1 MKLLNKVKD
10 LQENIKGL
18 KKLREDLLEKSL
30 ADSVKIQSLESEIS
44 NLKNGINDIID
55 ELEKFIDE
63 NHGNL

>member
-18 KKLREDLLEKSL
+18 KKLREDLLEKNL